1 MLETLKIVRSSQT
14 GMTRRVETVYYN
26 DYVFPQ
32 SYAALVLL
40 NDLFRKQDV
49 DYLNEFRIRARKIG
63 FSREFLTEQKEIHG
77 DLVCAY
83 CGTPHLIIE
92 MDGMNVPNRRKA
104 TIDHIIPLSDGV
116 DFFDKRNLNVAC
128 GKCNSSKGSL
138 SVEQFLIKLKNS
150 LMFA

>member
-1 MLETLKIVRSSQT
+1 METLKIVRSSQT
-14 GMTRRVETVYYN
+14 GMTRRVETVYFD

-40 NDLFRKQDV
+40 NDMLRKLDV
-49 DYLNEFRIRARKIG
+49 DYLDEYHLREKKIG

-83 CGTPHLIIE
+83 CGEPHLVIE
-92 MDGMNVPNRRKA
+92 MEGMIVSQRRKA
-104 TIDHIIPLSDGV
+104 TIDHIVPLSKGV
-116 DFFDKRNLNVAC
+116 DFFDKRNLTVAC

-138 SVEQFLIKLKNS
+138 TVDQFKTKLRNS
-150 LMFA
+150 LMYA

>member
-1 MLETLKIVRSSQT
+1 MSETLKIVRASQT

-26 DYVFPQ
+26 DYIFPQ

-40 NDLFRKQDV
+40 NDMFRKLDV
-49 DYLNEFRIRARKIG
+49 DYLNEYQIRARKIG

-77 DLVCAY
+77 DLVCTY

-92 MDGMNVPNRRKA
+92 MEGMIVSQKRKA
-104 TIDHIIPLSDGV
+104 TIDHIVPLSEGV
-116 DFFDKRNLNVAC
+116 DFFDKKNLTVAC

-138 SVEQFLIKLKNS
+138 SVEQFKMKLKKT
-150 LMFA
+150 LALA